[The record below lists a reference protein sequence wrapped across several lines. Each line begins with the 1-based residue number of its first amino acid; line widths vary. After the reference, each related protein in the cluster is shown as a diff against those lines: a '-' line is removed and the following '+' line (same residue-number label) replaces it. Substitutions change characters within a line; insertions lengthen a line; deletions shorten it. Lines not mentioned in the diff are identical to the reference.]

1 MVLSH
6 TVHLPLGALLSPCT
20 MCGAGKDMGPKKPM
34 LLSPDTFAEEA
45 GKAKFTVPADA
56 SVLAELYREAVLH
69 GFGEGRPWDAQPHT
83 RLPTPWPC
91 CTGLVR

>member
-1 MVLSH
+1 
-6 TVHLPLGALLSPCT
+6 

-69 GFGEGRPWDAQPHT
+69 GFGEMTPSHTHSCTHAPCTLYLGALLTVCAPCVAQVGRP
-83 RLPTPWPC
+83 R
-91 CTGLVR
+91 